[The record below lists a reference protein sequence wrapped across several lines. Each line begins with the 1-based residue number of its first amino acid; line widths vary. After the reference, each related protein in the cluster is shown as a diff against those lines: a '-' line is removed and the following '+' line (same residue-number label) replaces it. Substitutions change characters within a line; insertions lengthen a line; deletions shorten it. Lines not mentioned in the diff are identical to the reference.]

1 MKKIVIVGGGLGG
14 LSSAVTLAHAGFD
27 VELFEKNNHLGG
39 KLMPVKLGSYH
50 FDFGPNTITM
60 PDVFN
65 SVISQTGES
74 PQDYLNFIPLEV
86 HTRNHFPDG
95 RAFDFTNDQ
104 QQMIYQLQSFD
115 PVAAEK
121 YKAFIK
127 EISRL
132 YALSKRYF
140 FPVTF
145 QSWRDYL
152 SPSLGFA
159 LLQVRPAESMHHF
172 FQRYFTDPYLVQAF
186 DRYATYIGSS
196 PYRAPATFS
205 MIAYLELVEGVYYTK
220 GGNTGIADAFAA
232 VARKSGARLHTGTEV
247 AKIVT
252 ADKKA
257 VGIELADGTHVAAD
271 LVILNGDLLSAFPAL
286 VEEAKRPSLSDA
298 KVAAFEP
305 SISAFVITVGLTK
318 RLDILKHHNVFFS
331 SNYQKEF
338 SDLFEASAYSD
349 EPTVY
354 ISNSSYTD
362 SSVSPDGDNLFILV
376 NAPALT
382 KQGHLQIDPE
392 AYKERIYDF
401 LFSYGVDIRSY
412 LAEEK
417 IFTPTFIRE
426 KFGSFRG
433 ALYGPSS
440 NKRKDA
446 FLRPANASRDIQ
458 NLYFVGGSTHPG
470 GGSPMVVLS
479 GLNVAEKIISAS
491 KKRVSLK

>member
-14 LSSAVTLAHAGFD
+14 LASAVTLAHAGFE

-60 PDVFN
+60 PAVFN
-65 SVISQTGES
+65 KVISQTGEN
-74 PQDYLNFIPLEV
+74 PADYLEFIPLEA

-95 RAFDFTNDQ
+95 RAFDFTSNQ
-104 QQMIYQLQSFD
+104 EQMIHHLQTFD
-115 PVAAEK
+115 SSAAEK
-121 YKAFIK
+121 YPAFVK

-132 YALSKRYF
+132 YRLSERFF

-159 LLQVRPAESMHHF
+159 LFQVRPAESMHHF
-172 FQRYFTDPYLVQAF
+172 FQRYFKDPLLVQAF

-220 GGNTGIADAFAA
+220 GGNTGIAKAFAE
-232 VARKSGARLHTGTEV
+232 VARKSGAQLNTHAVVT
-247 AKIVT
+247 KIMT
-252 ADKKA
+252 DNGEAH
-257 VGIELADGTHVAAD
+257 GIELEDGTRIAAD
-271 LVILNGDLLSAFPAL
+271 LVILNGDLLSAFPDL
-286 VEEAKRPSLSDA
+286 VNEAERPSLSDA

-318 RLDILKHHNVFFS
+318 RLDSLKHHNVFFS
-331 SNYQKEF
+331 SDYQKEF
-338 SDLFEASAYSD
+338 NDLFDASVYSD

-362 SSVSPDGDNLFILV
+362 PSVSPDGDNLFILV

-382 KQGHLQIDPE
+382 KEGHLQIDPE

-401 LFSYGVDIRSY
+401 LLTYGVDIRSH
-412 LAEEK
+412 LAEEQL
-417 IFTPTFIRE
+417 FTPAFIRD

-440 NKRKDA
+440 NRPKDA
-446 FLRPANASRDIQ
+446 FLRPPNASRDIR

-479 GLNVAEKIISAS
+479 GLNVANKIIGKF
-491 KKRVSLK
+491 KKTLPSS

>member
-14 LSSAVTLAHAGFD
+14 LASAVTLAHAGFD
-27 VELFEKNNHLGG
+27 VELFEKNSHLGG
-39 KLMPVKLGSYH
+39 KLMPVELGNYR

-60 PDVFN
+60 PAVFN
-65 SVISQTGES
+65 RVISQTGEV
-74 PQDYLNFIPLEV
+74 PKDYLNFVPLES

-95 RAFDFTNDQ
+95 SSFDFTSDQ
-104 QQMIYQLQSFD
+104 DRMIQQLKIID
-115 PVAAEK
+115 PAAAAR
-121 YKAFIK
+121 YPAFIK

-132 YALSKRYF
+132 YRFSERYF

-159 LLQVRPAESMHHF
+159 LFQVRPAESMHHF
-172 FQRYFTDPYLVQAF
+172 FQRYFTNPFLLQSF

-196 PYRAPATFS
+196 PYKAPATFS

-220 GGNTGIADAFAA
+220 GGNTAIADAFAA
-232 VARKSGARLHTGTEV
+232 VARKCGAQLHTRKEV
-247 AKIVT
+247 KKILT
-252 ADKKA
+252 ANGKA
-257 VGIELADGTHVAAD
+257 GGVELEDGTQIAAD

-286 VEEAKRPSLSDA
+286 VEEAQRPSLTDA

-305 SISAFVITVGLTK
+305 SISAFVITVGLK
-318 RLDILKHHNVFFS
+318 GRLEILKHHNVFFS
-331 SNYQKEF
+331 SDYRQEF
-338 SDLFEASAYSD
+338 DDLFNASVYSHS
-349 EPTVY
+349 PTVY

-362 SSVSPDGDNLFILV
+362 PAVSPEGDNLFILV

-382 KQGHLQIDPE
+382 KDGKLQIDPE
-392 AYKERIYDF
+392 TYKERIYDF
-401 LFSYGVDIRSY
+401 LLSYDVDIRSH
-412 LAEEK
+412 LAKEQ
-417 IFTPTFIRE
+417 IFTPAFIRD

-440 NKRKDA
+440 NRPKDA
-446 FLRPANASRDIQ
+446 FLRPPNASRDVQ

-479 GLNVAEKIISAS
+479 GLNVANKIIETV
-491 KKRVSLK
+491 KKTPPS

>member
-14 LSSAVTLAHAGFD
+14 LASAVTLAHAGFD
-27 VELFEKNNHLGG
+27 VELFEKNSHLGG
-39 KLMPVKLGSYH
+39 KLMPVELGNYR

-60 PDVFN
+60 PAVFN
-65 SVISQTGES
+65 RVISQTGEK
-74 PQDYLNFIPLEV
+74 PQEYLDFIPLQA

-95 RAFDFTNDQ
+95 SLLDFTSDEG
-104 QQMIYQLQSFD
+104 QMIQQLKSLD
-115 PVAAEK
+115 PPAADK
-121 YKAFIK
+121 YPAFIK

-132 YALSKRYF
+132 YRYSERYF

-172 FQRYFTDPYLVQAF
+172 FQRYFNNPLLVQAF

-196 PYRAPATFS
+196 PYKAPATFS

-220 GGNTGIADAFAA
+220 GGNIGIANAFAA
-232 VARKSGARLHTGTEV
+232 VARKFGAQLHTNKEV
-247 AKIVT
+247 EKILIEDGE
-252 ADKKA
+252 AQ
-257 VGIELADGTHVAAD
+257 GIILGDGTRIEAD

-286 VEEAKRPSLSDA
+286 VEEAKRPSLNNA

-305 SISAFVITVGLTK
+305 SISAFVITAGLTK
-318 RLDILKHHNVFFS
+318 RLDVLKHHNVFFS
-331 SNYQKEF
+331 SDYRQEF
-338 SDLFEASAYSD
+338 HDLFDASIYSD

-362 SSVSPDGDNLFILV
+362 ATVSPDGDNLFILV

-382 KQGHLQIDPE
+382 REGHLQIEPE

-401 LFSYGVDIRSY
+401 LSSYGVDIRSH

-417 IFTPTFIRE
+417 IFTPAFIRD

-440 NKRKDA
+440 NRPKDA
-446 FLRPANASRDIQ
+446 FLRPPNASRDIR
-458 NLYFVGGSTHPG
+458 NLFFVGGSTHPG

-479 GLNVAEKIISAS
+479 GLNVADKIIAKF
-491 KKRVSLK
+491 KKTHPSS

>member
-14 LSSAVTLAHAGFD
+14 LASAVTLAHAGFD
-27 VELFEKNNHLGG
+27 VELFERNDHFGG
-39 KLMPVKLGSYH
+39 KLMPVQLGNHH

-60 PDVFN
+60 PEVFTKI
-65 SVISQTGES
+65 ISQTGEN
-74 PQDYLNFIPLEV
+74 PQDYLDFIPLEA

-95 RAFDFTNDQ
+95 SIFDFTNNQ
-104 QQMIYQLQSFD
+104 QHMISQLQTIDSQ
-115 PVAAEK
+115 AAVN
-121 YKAFIK
+121 YPTFIN

-132 YALSKRYF
+132 YKLSERYF

-159 LLQVRPAESMHHF
+159 LFQVRPTESMHHF
-172 FQRYFTDPYLVQAF
+172 FQRYFTNPFLVQAF

-196 PYRAPATFS
+196 PYQAPATFS
-205 MIAYLELVEGVYYTK
+205 MIAYLELVDGVYYTK
-220 GGNTGIADAFAA
+220 GGNTKIAEAFAA
-232 VARKSGARLHTGTEV
+232 VA
-247 AKIVT
+247 
-252 ADKKA
+252 KKA
-257 VGIELADGTHVAAD
+257 GAQLHLNTAVTRIITEKGKAIGIELQDGTSIAAD
-271 LVILNGDLLSAFPAL
+271 KVILNGDLLSVFPDL
-286 VEEAKRPSLSDA
+286 VEEKARPSLSD
-298 KVAAFEP
+298 KKIAAFEP
-305 SISAFVITVGLTK
+305 SISAFVITAGLTK
-318 RLDILKHHNVFFS
+318 KLGALKHHNVFFS
-331 SNYQKEF
+331 SDYKKEF
-338 SDLFEASAYSD
+338 NELFETSTYSN

-362 SSVSPDGDNLFILV
+362 PAISPDGDNLFILV

-382 KQGHLQIDPE
+382 KEGHLQIDPE
-392 AYKERIYDF
+392 SYKERIYDF
-401 LFSYGVDIRSY
+401 LLSYDIDIRSH

-417 IFTPTFIRE
+417 IFTPAFIRE

-440 NKRKDA
+440 NRKKDA
-446 FLRPANASRDIQ
+446 FLRPPNASRDIQ

-479 GLNVAEKIISAS
+479 GWNVAKKIIEQAKKTSFS
-491 KKRVSLK
+491 K

>member
-14 LSSAVTLAHAGFD
+14 LASAVTLAHAGFE
-27 VELFEKNNHLGG
+27 VELFEKNDHLGG
-39 KLMPVKLGSYH
+39 KLMPIKLGSYH

-60 PDVFN
+60 PAVFN
-65 SVISQTGES
+65 KVISQTGEN
-74 PQDYLNFIPLEV
+74 PLDYLEFIPLET
-86 HTRNHFPDG
+86 HTRNYFSDG
-95 RAFDFTNDQ
+95 RTFDFTSNQ
-104 QQMIYQLQSFD
+104 EQMIHQLQTFD
-115 PVAAEK
+115 SSAAVK
-121 YKAFIK
+121 YPAFIK

-132 YALSKRYF
+132 YELSERFF

-159 LLQVRPAESMHHF
+159 LFQVRPAESMHHF
-172 FQRYFTDPYLVQAF
+172 FQRYFKDPILIQAF

-220 GGNTGIADAFAA
+220 GGNTGIAKAFAE
-232 VARKSGARLHTGTEV
+232 VARKSGAQLNTNAAV
-247 AKIVT
+247 KKILT
-252 ADKKA
+252 DSGEAR
-257 VGIELADGTHVAAD
+257 GIELEDGTRITAD
-271 LVILNGDLLSAFPAL
+271 LVILNGDLLSAFPEL
-286 VEEAKRPSLSDA
+286 VSEAERPSLSNA
-298 KVAAFEP
+298 KIAAFEP
-305 SISAFVITVGLTK
+305 SISAFVITAGLSE
-318 RLDILKHHNVFFS
+318 RLDSLKHHNVFFS
-331 SNYQKEF
+331 SDYRKEF
-338 SDLFEASAYSD
+338 DDLFDASVYSD

-362 SSVSPDGDNLFILV
+362 PSVSPHGDNLFILV

-382 KQGHLQIDPE
+382 EEGHLQIEPE

-401 LFSYGVDIRSY
+401 LLSYGVDIRSY
-412 LAEEK
+412 LREEK
-417 IFTPTFIRE
+417 IFTPAFIRD

-440 NKRKDA
+440 NRPKDA
-446 FLRPANASRDIQ
+446 FLRPPNASRDIR

-479 GLNVAEKIISAS
+479 GLNVTNKIIRKF
-491 KKRVSLK
+491 KKTLPSV

>member
-14 LSSAVTLAHAGFD
+14 LASAVTLAHAGFD
-27 VELFEKNNHLGG
+27 VELFEKNSHLGG
-39 KLMPVKLGSYH
+39 KLMPVELGSYR

-60 PDVFN
+60 PAVFN
-65 SVISQTGES
+65 KVISQTGEE
-74 PQDYLNFIPLEV
+74 PQNYLDFIPLQA

-95 RAFDFTNDQ
+95 SRFDFTSDQ
-104 QQMIYQLQSFD
+104 EQMVHQLQTLD
-115 PVAAEK
+115 PPAAAN
-121 YKAFIK
+121 YPAFIS

-132 YALSKRYF
+132 YRYSERYF

-172 FQRYFTDPYLVQAF
+172 FQRYFNNPLLVQAF

-196 PYRAPATFS
+196 PYKAPATFS

-220 GGNTGIADAFAA
+220 GGNTGIANAFAT
-232 VARKSGARLHTGTEV
+232 VARKCGARLHTDTEIK
-247 AKIVT
+247 KILT
-252 ADKKA
+252 ESGEAR
-257 VGIELADGTHVAAD
+257 GIELKDGTRIAAD

-286 VEEAKRPSLSDA
+286 VEESERPSLNDA

-318 RLDILKHHNVFFS
+318 RLDVLKHHNVFFS
-331 SNYQKEF
+331 SDYRQEF
-338 SDLFEASAYSD
+338 RDLFEDSLYSN

-354 ISNSSYTD
+354 ISNSSFTD
-362 SSVSPDGDNLFILV
+362 PLVSPDGDNLFILV

-382 KQGHLQIDPE
+382 KEGHLQIEPE

-401 LFSYGVDIRSY
+401 LLSYGVDIRSH

-417 IFTPTFIRE
+417 IFTPAFIRD

-440 NKRKDA
+440 NRPKDA
-446 FLRPANASRDIQ
+446 FLRPPNASRDIR
-458 NLYFVGGSTHPG
+458 NLFFVGGSTHPG

-479 GLNVAEKIISAS
+479 GLNVANKIIAKA
-491 KKRVSLK
+491 KKTPPSL

>member
-14 LSSAVTLAHAGFD
+14 LASAVTLAHAGFE
-27 VELFEKNNHLGG
+27 VELFEKNDHLGG
-39 KLMPVKLGSYH
+39 KLMPVELGSYT

-60 PDVFN
+60 PAVFEK
-65 SVISQTGES
+65 VIAQTGEN
-74 PQDYLNFIPLEV
+74 PQDYLDFMPLEV
-86 HTRNHFPDG
+86 HTRNHFPNG
-95 RAFDFTNDQ
+95 SSFDFTVDQ
-104 QQMIYQLQSFD
+104 KKMIQQLHVFD
-115 PVAAEK
+115 THAANK
-121 YKAFIK
+121 YPAFIK

-132 YALSKRYF
+132 YNFSERYF

-172 FQRYFTDPYLVQAF
+172 FKRYFKNPLLVQAF

-205 MIAYLELVEGVYYTK
+205 MIAYLELVEGVYYKK
-220 GGNTGIADAFAA
+220 GGNTGIAQAFSA
-232 VARKSGARLHTGTEV
+232 VARNSGAVLQTGKEV
-247 AKIVT
+247 TRILTDDGQAK
-252 ADKKA
+252 
-257 VGIELADGTHVAAD
+257 GIELKDGTRVDAD

-286 VEEAKRPSLSDA
+286 VEEKHRPSLSDA

-305 SISAFVITVGLTK
+305 SISAFVITVGLTE
-318 RLDILKHHNVFFS
+318 RLDALKHHNVFFS
-331 SNYQKEF
+331 SDYQKEF
-338 SDLFEASAYSD
+338 SDLFDASAYSD

-362 SSVSPDGDNLFILV
+362 PSVSPDGDNLFILV

-382 KQGHLQIDPE
+382 KEGQLQIDPE
-392 AYKERIYDF
+392 TYKERIYDF
-401 LFSYGVDIRSY
+401 LLSYGIDVRSY
-412 LAEEK
+412 IAEEK
-417 IFTPTFIRE
+417 IFTPAFIGD
-426 KFGSFRG
+426 KFGAFRG

-440 NKRKDA
+440 NRPKDA
-446 FLRPANASRDIQ
+446 FLRPPNASRDIQ
-458 NLYFVGGSTHPG
+458 NLYFVGGSSHPG

-479 GLNVAEKIISAS
+479 GLNVANKIIAKYKKTAS
-491 KKRVSLK
+491 SK

>member
-1 MKKIVIVGGGLGG
+1 
-14 LSSAVTLAHAGFD
+14 
-27 VELFEKNNHLGG
+27 
-39 KLMPVKLGSYH
+39 MP
-50 FDFGPNTITM
+50 N
-60 PDVFN
+60 VFN

-95 RAFDFTNDQ
+95 RAFDFTNNQ

-115 PVAAEK
+115 PAAAEK

-232 VARKSGARLHTGTEV
+232 VARKSGARLHTV
-247 AKIVT
+247 Q
-252 ADKKA
+252 
-257 VGIELADGTHVAAD
+257 
-271 LVILNGDLLSAFPAL
+271 
-286 VEEAKRPSLSDA
+286 
-298 KVAAFEP
+298 
-305 SISAFVITVGLTK
+305 
-318 RLDILKHHNVFFS
+318 RL
-331 SNYQKEF
+331 QK
-338 SDLFEASAYSD
+338 
-349 EPTVY
+349 
-354 ISNSSYTD
+354 
-362 SSVSPDGDNLFILV
+362 
-376 NAPALT
+376 
-382 KQGHLQIDPE
+382 
-392 AYKERIYDF
+392 
-401 LFSYGVDIRSY
+401 
-412 LAEEK
+412 
-417 IFTPTFIRE
+417 
-426 KFGSFRG
+426 
-433 ALYGPSS
+433 
-440 NKRKDA
+440 
-446 FLRPANASRDIQ
+446 
-458 NLYFVGGSTHPG
+458 
-470 GGSPMVVLS
+470 
-479 GLNVAEKIISAS
+479 
-491 KKRVSLK
+491 

>member
-14 LSSAVTLAHAGFD
+14 LASAVTLAHAGFE
-27 VELFEKNNHLGG
+27 VELFEKNDHLGG

-60 PDVFN
+60 PAVFN
-65 SVISQTGES
+65 KVISQTGEN
-74 PQDYLNFIPLEV
+74 PADYLKFVPLEA

-95 RAFDFTNDQ
+95 RAFDFTSNQ
-104 QQMIYQLQSFD
+104 EQMIQQLQTFD
-115 PVAAEK
+115 SSAADK
-121 YKAFIK
+121 YPAFIK

-132 YALSKRYF
+132 YELSERFF

-159 LLQVRPAESMHHF
+159 LFQVRPAESMHHF
-172 FQRYFTDPYLVQAF
+172 FQRYFKDPILVQAF

-220 GGNTGIADAFAA
+220 GGNTGIAKAFTE
-232 VARKSGARLHTGTEV
+232 VAQKSGAQLNTNAAV
-247 AKIVT
+247 KKILT
-252 ADKKA
+252 DNGKA
-257 VGIELADGTHVAAD
+257 HGIVLEDGSQIAAD
-271 LVILNGDLLSAFPAL
+271 LVILNGDLLSAFPEL
-286 VEEAKRPSLSDA
+286 VNEAERPSLSDA

-305 SISAFVITVGLTK
+305 SISAFVITVGLTE
-318 RLDILKHHNVFFS
+318 RLQSLQHHNVFFS
-331 SNYQKEF
+331 SDYRKEF
-338 SDLFEASAYSD
+338 NDLFDASVYSE

-362 SSVSPDGDNLFILV
+362 PSVSPDGDNLFILV

-382 KQGHLQIDPE
+382 KEGHLQIEPE

-401 LFSYGVDIRSY
+401 LLSYGVDIRSH

-417 IFTPTFIRE
+417 IFTPAFIRD

-440 NKRKDA
+440 NRPKDA
-446 FLRPANASRDIQ
+446 FLRPPNASRDIR

-479 GLNVAEKIISAS
+479 GLNVANKIIEKF
-491 KKRVSLK
+491 KKTLPS

>member
-27 VELFEKNNHLGG
+27 VELFEKNSHLGG
-39 KLMPVKLGSYH
+39 KLMPVELGSYR

-60 PDVFN
+60 PAVFN
-65 SVISQTGES
+65 KVISQTAEN
-74 PQDYLNFIPLEV
+74 PQDYLEFVPLEV

-95 RAFDFTNDQ
+95 RAFDFTSDQ
-104 QQMIYQLQSFD
+104 EQMIQQLKILD
-115 PVAAEK
+115 PPAADK
-121 YKAFIK
+121 YPDFIK

-132 YALSKRYF
+132 YYFSERYF

-172 FQRYFTDPYLVQAF
+172 FQRYFKNPLLVQAF

-196 PYRAPATFS
+196 PYKAPATFS

-220 GGNTGIADAFAA
+220 GGNTGIANAFAA
-232 VARKSGARLHTGTEV
+232 VARKSGAQLHTHAEV
-247 AKIVT
+247 KKIIT
-252 ADKKA
+252 DGREAR
-257 VGIELADGTHVAAD
+257 GIELGDGTRIDAD

-286 VEEAKRPSLSDA
+286 VEESERPSLSDA

-305 SISAFVITVGLTK
+305 SISAFVITVGLTS
-318 RLDILKHHNVFFS
+318 RLDSLKHHNVFFS
-331 SNYQKEF
+331 SDYQKEF
-338 SDLFEASAYSD
+338 SDLFENSAYSD

-362 SSVSPDGDNLFILV
+362 PSVSPDGDNLFILV

-382 KQGHLQIDPE
+382 KEGHLQIDPE
-392 AYKERIYDF
+392 TYKERIYDF
-401 LFSYGVDIRSY
+401 LLSYGVDIRSH
-412 LAEEK
+412 LAKEK
-417 IFTPTFIRE
+417 IFTPAFIRD

-440 NKRKDA
+440 NRPKDA
-446 FLRPANASRDIQ
+446 FLRPPNASRDIR
-458 NLYFVGGSTHPG
+458 NLFFVGGSTHPG

-479 GLNVAEKIISAS
+479 GLNVSNKIIAKF
-491 KKRVSLK
+491 KKAPSSQ